1 MIRLP
6 ILLTGVALLA
16 ACSATSDVA
25 DLAPTGWSVDSIPIT
40 IIRDDDPTGEPM
52 LANPVGA
59 TRLSDG
65 SIIVAD
71 RGLHSLRYFGAN
83 GEFLRAVGRKGLGPD
98 EFGYMAETLRCG
110 DSLYV
115 EDIEQQSIFVYSL
128 DGVRTRAP
136 KVAEIHGQRSPYDS
150 RCNANYVFV
159 HNGWAQHDDKKI
171 GRVRWTVPY
180 WITTTDART
189 RADLGEHP
197 GSERLVYEGGSEPH
211 PLGRNPVLAIG
222 RERVYIGTADSFAIL
237 AYSLDGVA
245 IDTLRNSD
253 ADLRTTALDIERF
266 KRFDTLGLTSREREH
281 QVRLWT
287 TVEFPTT
294 VPAYDA
300 MLVDAEDYVWIRRFP
315 RGRDLD
321 ASWLIFSPDGDQ
333 VAALSLPSAMTVYEV
348 GRDYIL
354 GLELSPAD
362 GEQSVRVYGL
372 RRPNGSAALRT
383 P

>member
-6 ILLTGVALLA
+6 ILLAGLALVA
-16 ACSATSDVA
+16 ACSDTSDVA
-25 DLAPTGWSVDSIPIT
+25 DLAPTGWSVDSVPIT
-40 IIRDDDPTGEPM
+40 TVRDDDPTGEPM
-52 LANPVGA
+52 LASPVGA

-71 RGLHSLRYFGAN
+71 RGLHALRYFGAN
-83 GEFLRAVGRKGLGPD
+83 GEFQRAVGRKGLGPD
-98 EFGYMAETLRCG
+98 EFGYMAEMLRCG

-115 EDIEQQSIFVYSL
+115 EDIEQQSVFVYSL

-136 KVAEIHGQRSPYDS
+136 KATEIHGQRSAYDS

-159 HNGWAQHDDKKI
+159 HNGWARHDDTRI

-180 WITTTDART
+180 WISTTDGRT
-189 RADLGEHP
+189 RTELGEHP

-245 IDTLRNSD
+245 IDTLRNAD
-253 ADLRTTALDIERF
+253 ADLRTTAPDIERF
-266 KRFDTLGLTSREREH
+266 KRFDTLGLTSLERDR

-300 MLVDAEDYVWIRRFP
+300 MLVDAEDHVWIRRFP
-315 RGRDLD
+315 RGRDMA
-321 ASWLIFSPDGDQ
+321 ASWLVFSPGGEQ
-333 VAALSLPSAMTVYEV
+333 VAALSLPSALTVYEV
-348 GRDYIL
+348 GRDYVL
-354 GLELSPAD
+354 GLELSPGD
-362 GEQSVRVYGL
+362 GEQLVRVYAL
-372 RRPNGSAALRT
+372 HRPNVSAVLRL